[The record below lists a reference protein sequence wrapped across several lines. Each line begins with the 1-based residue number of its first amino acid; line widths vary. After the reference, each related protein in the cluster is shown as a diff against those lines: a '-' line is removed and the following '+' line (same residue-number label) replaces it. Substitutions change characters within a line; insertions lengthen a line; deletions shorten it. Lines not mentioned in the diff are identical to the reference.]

1 MVAKHCAMPSFKVN
15 PFSKSNPDTG
25 FGTQASNIGGRFLN
39 KDGTFNLHK
48 RGIPWLERT
57 SVYSYLLELSWLRFL
72 GLIFS
77 FYLLVNCLF
86 TSIYF
91 LIGEDQLQGLL
102 SKTSWGR
109 IRELFYFS
117 SQTFTTVGYG
127 RINPV
132 RDGADIVASI
142 EAFCG
147 WLFFALV
154 TGLLYGR
161 FSRPRAFV
169 SFSNNA
175 LISPFKEGWAL
186 MFRMVPYKGNHH
198 LTDARVIVTISLL
211 LPNDD
216 RQEYQFF
223 QLTLE
228 RSRIDMFNMNWTVVH
243 PINAESPLL
252 NLTEEDIKQTDLE
265 IMVQMTGFDSIFSN
279 QVTQRT
285 SYTYNEI
292 IWGAKFKPMYH
303 ESADNTTTILDL
315 NKLNAFEKLDVV
327 SKIDL
332 KTM

>member
-1 MVAKHCAMPSFKVN
+1 MPSFKIN
-15 PFSKSNPDTG
+15 PFSKKNPDTG
-25 FGTQASNIGGRFLN
+25 FGAQASNIGGRFLN

-48 RGIPWLERT
+48 RGIPWLNRT

-72 GLIFS
+72 GLILA
-77 FYLLVNCLF
+77 FYLIVNSLF
-86 TSIYF
+86 TCVYF
-91 LIGEDQLQGLL
+91 IIGEDQLQGLL

-132 RDGADIVASI
+132 SDGADIVASI

-169 SFSNNA
+169 SFSENA
-175 LISPFKEGWAL
+175 LISPFKDGWAF

-198 LTDARVIVTISLL
+198 LTEARVNVTISLL

-216 RQEYQFF
+216 RPEYQFF
-223 QLTLE
+223 QLALE

-243 PINAESPLL
+243 PIDGESPLL
-252 NLTEEDIKQTDLE
+252 NLTEEEIKQTDLE
-265 IMVQMTGFDSIFSN
+265 VMVQMTGFDSIFSN

-285 SYTYNEI
+285 SYTYNEV

-303 ESADNTTTILDL
+303 ESADNATTILDL

-327 SKIDL
+327 SKNDW
-332 KTM
+332 KAM